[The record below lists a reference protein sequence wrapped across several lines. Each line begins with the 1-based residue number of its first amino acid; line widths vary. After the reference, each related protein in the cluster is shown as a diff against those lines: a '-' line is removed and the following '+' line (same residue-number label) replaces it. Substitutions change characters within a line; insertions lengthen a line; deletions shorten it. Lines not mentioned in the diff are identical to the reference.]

1 MAKRVSTRLS
11 ATEGRKFAFTVGTA
25 LLLFGAIALWRG
37 HVTLSRALTA
47 LGAILG
53 VTGVV
58 IPTRLGSVYSAW
70 MGVARG
76 ISRIT
81 TPIFMGLVFFVI
93 ITPVGLVV
101 RLVGR
106 NPVRHRPVQ
115 GSLWKA
121 RSTDTGGRG
130 DMTNQF

>member
-25 LLLFGAIALWRG
+25 FLLFGAIASWRG

-47 LGAILG
+47 LGAILV

-58 IPTRLGSVYSAW
+58 MPTRLGPVYSAW

-93 ITPVGLVV
+93 ITPVGLAV
-101 RLVGR
+101 RLMGR
-106 NPVRHRPVQ
+106 NPVRHRPVR

-121 RSTDTGGRG
+121 RSTDTGGRRN
-130 DMTNQF
+130 MTNQI